1 MKLILARIG
10 NNWTIQYAYDE
21 LVRCLEKMDENL
33 FLDRRVYD
41 SKDGSK
47 ENILWI
53 GMDGC
58 IPYSVDDEIY
68 IDIKNGAGVITGSNE
83 RSVLMGVYRFLYEL
97 GCRFIRPGK
106 DGEVINKRTL
116 DKGAVEVQVSEKPSY
131 RHRAVCIEGAN
142 DYQHVADMIDW
153 LPKVGLNGYFVQ
165 FHTPYFFFD
174 TWYRHDGNPTLE
186 GETLSR
192 EDVKHIWKR
201 LEEEVLKRGLMYHAV
216 GHGWTC
222 EPLGLDGGGWIQYQ
236 GTVPEETK
244 QYLAQVDGVRELWK
258 NSPLDTNL
266 CYSNQKVRD
275 IMTDAIV
282 AYCKENPAVS
292 YLHFWLADQ
301 WNNHCECE
309 ECQKMR
315 PADFYVKIL
324 NELDEKLTNAG
335 IATKIVFLVYL
346 DLLWEPEFERIQN
359 PDRFV
364 LMFAPITRTYT
375 KAYVEDYKILEEDQM
390 PPYVRNKIGLPSSV
404 AENITHLYNWQKQFD
419 GDSFDFD
426 YHMMWDHLFDPGYY
440 ECARILHTDMV
451 NLDKIGLNGMVSC
464 QNQRVFLPTGLPM
477 YAMARGLW
485 NKNSDF
491 QEISSE
497 YFKAA
502 FDEDAEEVERYM
514 SILSKLFHPPY
525 FRQELPQIDKKLA
538 EDFSEVIDVVKAFRS
553 TYIEQNKNKNASWM
567 YLSYHAE
574 YCLLLA
580 DTLRLRALGEMEASK
595 HRAEDLKQYL
605 YQTEMATHRV
615 FDTRNAL
622 LKKIFGRFAE

>member
-10 NNWTIQYAYDE
+10 NNSTIKYAFDE
-21 LVRCLEKMDENL
+21 LVRCLEEMDDSL

-41 SKDGSK
+41 RKDVSKDDV
-47 ENILWI
+47 LWI
-53 GMDGC
+53 GLDGS
-58 IPYSVDDEIY
+58 IPYSVDDEIC
-68 IDIKNGAGVITGSNE
+68 IDIKNGAGAITGSNE
-83 RSVLMGVYRFLYEL
+83 RSVLMGVYRFLYEM

-106 DGEVINKRTL
+106 DGEIIKKRTL
-116 DKGAVEVQVSEKPSY
+116 DKGALGVKVSEKPSY

-153 LPKVGLNGYFVQ
+153 LPKIGMNGYFVQ

-186 GETLSR
+186 GDTLSR

-222 EPLGLDGGGWIQYQ
+222 EPFGLDGGGWIQYQ

-275 IMTDAIV
+275 IMTDAV
-282 AYCKENPAVS
+282 VDYCKENPAVS
-292 YLHFWLADQ
+292 HLHFWLADQ

-346 DLLWEPEFERIQN
+346 DLLWSPEFEKIQN

-375 KAYVEDYKILEEDQM
+375 KAYVEDYKILEDAQM

-485 NKNSDF
+485 DKNSDF
-491 QEISSE
+491 QDISGE
-497 YFKAA
+497 YFEAA
-502 FDEDAEEVERYM
+502 FDEYADEVENYM
-514 SILSKLFHPPY
+514 STLSRLFHPPY
-525 FRQELPQIDKKLA
+525 FRQELPQTDEKLA

-580 DTLRLRALGEMEASK
+580 DVLRLRALGEMEASK

>member
-10 NNWTIQYAYDE
+10 DNLTIKYAFDE
-21 LVRCLEKMDENL
+21 LVRCLEEMDDSL
-33 FLDRRVYD
+33 FLDRRVYG
-41 SKDGSK
+41 SKDVSK
-47 ENILWI
+47 EDILWI
-53 GMDGC
+53 GLDGS

-68 IDIKNGAGVITGSNE
+68 IDVKNGAGVITGSNE
-83 RSVLMGVYRFLYEL
+83 RSVLMGVYRFLYEM

-116 DKGAVEVQVSEKPSY
+116 DKGALWVQVSEKPSY

-153 LPKVGLNGYFVQ
+153 LPKVGMNGYFVQ

-186 GETLSR
+186 GEALSQ
-192 EDVKHIWKR
+192 EDAKHIWKR

-222 EPLGLDGGGWIQYQ
+222 ESLGLEGGGWIEYQ

-244 QYLAQVDGVRELWK
+244 QYFAQIDGVRELWN

-275 IMTDAIV
+275 IMTDAVV

-292 YLHFWLADQ
+292 YLHFWLADH

-324 NELDEKLTNAG
+324 NELDTKLTKAG
-335 IATKIVFLVYL
+335 ITTKIVFLVYL
-346 DLLWEPEFERIQN
+346 ELLWEPEFERIQN

-364 LMFAPITRTYT
+364 LMFAPITRTYS
-375 KAYVEDYKILEEDQM
+375 KAYVEDYKILEDAQM
-390 PPYVRNKIGLPSSV
+390 PPYVRNKIALPSSV
-404 AENITHLYNWQKQFD
+404 AENVTHLYNWQKQFD

-491 QEISSE
+491 QDISSD
-497 YFKAA
+497 YFEAA
-502 FDEDAEEVERYM
+502 FDEYAEEVERYM
-514 SILSKLFHPPY
+514 STLSRLFHSPY
-525 FRQELPQIDKKLA
+525 FRQELPQIDEKLA
-538 EDFSEVIDVVKAFRS
+538 EDFSEVIDVVKEFRS
-553 TYIEQNKNKNASWM
+553 TYIEQNKTKNASWM

-580 DTLRLRALGEMEASK
+580 DVLRLRALGEMEASK